1 MMVTSMVTDGDN
13 GDGVV
18 VMMMMI
24 TTLLMMMI
32 VMVLVLAW
40 GTKAEAFLFQAGEAL
55 MFNDFLQQTKTKLLN
70 QRGHGFWLLLVKGAP
85 PTPTLFRGMFI
96 ELSHFT
102 ILYITTFTPE
112 LKKCILPTFQKAI
125 V

>member
-1 MMVTSMVTDGDN
+1 MMMVTSMVTVLTDGDN

-18 VMMMMI
+18 VMMTI

-85 PTPTLFRGMFI
+85 PPPMHCAVSRDA
-96 ELSHFT
+96 
-102 ILYITTFTPE
+102 Y
-112 LKKCILPTFQKAI
+112 
-125 V
+125 